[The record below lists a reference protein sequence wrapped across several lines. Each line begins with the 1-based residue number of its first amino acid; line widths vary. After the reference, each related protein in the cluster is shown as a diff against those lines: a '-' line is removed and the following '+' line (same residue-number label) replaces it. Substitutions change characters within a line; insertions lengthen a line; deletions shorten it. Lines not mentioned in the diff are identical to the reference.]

1 MYGREESGLKLTELR
16 EGFIDMDS
24 SIGFLFQHP
33 AMSASRSMFDFFF
46 VVVVVLIIKMLSKT
60 RVC

>member
-46 VVVVVLIIKMLSKT
+46 VVVVLIIKMLSKT

>member
-33 AMSASRSMFDFFF
+33 AMSASRSMFVFFLLF
-46 VVVVVLIIKMLSKT
+46 
-60 RVC
+60 

>member
-33 AMSASRSMFDFFF
+33 AMSASRSMFVFFF
-46 VVVVVLIIKMLSKT
+46 VVLIIKMLSKT